1 MYVNDTIVG
10 RVLIE
15 WDVRRGMD
23 DLPNINS
30 AKTMARFLSVCF
42 LVIHMVLCL
51 LFWQTKVTPTA
62 IFNVGSVIFYVPLV
76 RTHTK
81 GTPGPMG
88 QPRVSG
94 GRGPHDLRGTPLRLG
109 Q

>member
-30 AKTMARFLSVCF
+30 AKTMA
-42 LVIHMVLCL
+42 
-51 LFWQTKVTPTA
+51 
-62 IFNVGSVIFYVPLV
+62 
-76 RTHTK
+76 
-81 GTPGPMG
+81 
-88 QPRVSG
+88 
-94 GRGPHDLRGTPLRLG
+94 
-109 Q
+109 

>member
-23 DLPNINS
+23 DLLNINS
-30 AKTMARFLSVCF
+30 ARTMARFLSVCF
-42 LVIHMVLCL
+42 LVIHMALCL

-62 IFNVGSVIFYVPLV
+62 ISNVGSVIFYVPLV

-81 GTPGPMG
+81 GTPDPMD